1 MRRVPWRDFYTEH
14 ALIADVGSCL
24 SNIGETTQAIT
35 LSTTA
40 LQGLEPWR
48 VRGQSLVQTNIAIT
62 HLSGRDL
69 EQAAAYGRD
78 ALRSATDVSSTM
90 ITQRLGTL
98 HRRIQLLRASSPHL
112 RELDERLTTFF
123 TRNARQT

>member
-1 MRRVPWRDFYTEH
+1 M
-14 ALIADVGSCL
+14 ADVGLCL
-24 SNIGETTQAIT
+24 SNIGEVKQALT

-40 LQGLEPWR
+40 LQGTEAWR
-48 VRGQSLVQTNIAIT
+48 VRSQSIIQTYIAT
-62 HLSGRDL
+62 HHLFGRDL

-98 HRRIQLLRASSPHL
+98 YRRIQPLRPSSPHL
-112 RELDERLTTFF
+112 RELDEQLTTFF

>member
-1 MRRVPWRDFYTEH
+1 
-14 ALIADVGSCL
+14 
-24 SNIGETTQAIT
+24 
-35 LSTTA
+35 

-48 VRGQSLVQTNIAIT
+48 VRGQSLVQTHIAIT

-78 ALRSATDVSSTM
+78 ALRTATDVDSTM

-98 HRRIQLLRASSPHL
+98 HRHIQPLRASSPHL

-123 TRNARQT
+123 TRSARQN